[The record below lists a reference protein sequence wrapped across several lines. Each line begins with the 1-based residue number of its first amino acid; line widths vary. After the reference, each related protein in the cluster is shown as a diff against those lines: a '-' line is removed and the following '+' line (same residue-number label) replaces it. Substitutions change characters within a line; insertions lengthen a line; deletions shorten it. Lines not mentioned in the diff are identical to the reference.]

1 MAIMVLLEGK
11 AKAETVDHLKAAL
24 PKLFPDTRR
33 YEGCQGITAYI
44 GADDGRTVVF
54 VEYWDTKAH
63 YERYLA
69 WRTETGVIAELVGM
83 LEVPPSIRYF
93 EQIDA

>member
-11 AKAETVDHLKAAL
+11 AKAEAVDRLKAAL
-24 PKLFPDTRR
+24 PKLFPDTRQ
-33 YEGCQGITAYI
+33 YDGCRGITAYI
-44 GADDGRTVVF
+44 SAEDGRTVVF

-69 WRTETGVIAELVGM
+69 WRTETGVIAELVSM
-83 LEVPPSIRYF
+83 LEAPPSIRYF
-93 EQIDA
+93 DQIDA